1 MSFIAS
7 VVIPARGRSA
17 ELDRAI
23 QSIVACKASDLVEI
37 IVVDDFSPEA
47 IVCKVRDQDRI
58 IRLEKQSGA
67 AVARNVGI
75 DAAQGDV
82 IYLLDSDDYVLRR
95 DFASDH
101 AIVSAAGCNV
111 LWFDGIDS
119 QGFSSAYPQRVEF
132 AEFFPF
138 IFFQQPNICQ
148 TSSLYFL
155 KKCGLRFDESLPK
168 HQDWD
173 FVFTALESGMVVRH
187 GAGRIFFDR
196 SDRGSL
202 SRVPNPER
210 SRPWLSKLSDLLSSG
225 RVSSAVIDL
234 EMTRYHLFGRYRSEV
249 SWLNFLRTSV
259 YFLFGQKTSP
269 RRLMVATYYRLFS
282 KV

>member
-7 VVIPARGRSA
+7 IVIPARGRSA

-23 QSIVACKASDLVEI
+23 QSVVACNASELVEI
-37 IVVDDFSPEA
+37 IIVDDFSPEA

-75 DAAQGDV
+75 AAAQGDV
-82 IYLLDSDDYVLRR
+82 IYLLDSDDYVLQR

-101 AIVSAAGCNV
+101 AIVSAAGCKV

-119 QGFSSAYPQRVEF
+119 QGFSSVYPHKVEF
-132 AEFFPF
+132 ADFFRF

-155 KKCGLRFDESLPK
+155 KECGLRFDESLPK

-173 FVFTALESGMVVRH
+173 FVFAALESGMVVRH
-187 GAGRIFFDR
+187 GTGRIFFDR

-202 SRVPNPER
+202 SRIPNPER

-225 RVSSAVIDL
+225 RVSPAFIDL

-249 SWLNFLRTSV
+249 SWLKFLRTSV
-259 YFLFGQKTSP
+259 CFLFGQKTSA